1 VCLLFCSVKNESR
14 RGKNTV
20 CVMIEDNEDKC
31 DDDDDDDDDDES
43 FICSLF
49 KTVQTF

>member
-1 VCLLFCSVKNESR
+1 
-14 RGKNTV
+14 
-20 CVMIEDNEDKC
+20 MIEDNEDKC